1 LFLDFEPT
9 AWIVVAFDSEVML
22 PFGLPMDSFEPT
34 LIHLPMLESPS
45 SHSDFCP
52 DFHWLSPPLFDPSI
66 PWLFWVELGVELGVE
81 MPTDLFN
88 MIVFVIA
95 FAF

>member
-9 AWIVVAFDSEVML
+9 AWIVVAFVSEVML
-22 PFGLPMDSFEPT
+22 SFGLPTDSFEPT
-34 LIHLPMLESPS
+34 LIHLPMLETPS

-66 PWLFWVELGVELGVE
+66 PWPFWVELGVE

-88 MIVFVIA
+88 MTVFVIV
-95 FAF
+95 FAS